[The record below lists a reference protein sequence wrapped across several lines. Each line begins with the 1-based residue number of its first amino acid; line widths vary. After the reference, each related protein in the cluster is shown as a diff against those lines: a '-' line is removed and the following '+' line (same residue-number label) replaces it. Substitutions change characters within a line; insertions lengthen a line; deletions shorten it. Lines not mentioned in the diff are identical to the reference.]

1 MYKVI
6 IDKDN
11 NRLQYRLNL
20 SSNPIGCPLLVVLH
34 GYGSYSTHFQH
45 EGWNVL
51 SPYDNF
57 GYENRGSW
65 WLGEDGDFF
74 LKDLLQKLIKE
85 VSQKYNSEDKIYFY
99 GSSMGGYGAI
109 LHGILSNARAVYSN
123 VPQIQ
128 FSNSK
133 YFLFFENQMNSIFG
147 DNNRLQ
153 KEDNLLN
160 YINKVDTFPIF
171 FLCENMIE
179 DGEHLKDYL
188 KEHTWMFANRCY
200 DYQIK
205 LHLELLPYSGHT
217 KNYGLKEVLKK
228 FEKFAPIPKEI
239 NMKVNQ
245 YFKLDSKNWFLNKR
259 TLIEKMVFDK
269 NSLSLTCSTLELG
282 EVIYISSGSSNLKS
296 MGTRAD
302 DYSISGFNKANF
314 LIEIERME
322 NIELSFFLIEFNSKN
337 IKISGKIYPLDQGMN
352 CILHHFNKSG
362 SSLKMAF
369 RIYNKS
375 SDIFYLVINSFNID
389 FFKELS

>member
-1 MYKVI
+1 MYQTI
-6 IDKDN
+6 IDEKS
-11 NRLQYRLNL
+11 NRLKYLLNL
-20 SSNPIGCPLLVVLH
+20 SENPMGCPLLVVLH
-34 GYGSYSTHFQH
+34 GYGSYSTHFQY

-57 GYENRGSW
+57 GYEHKGSW

-74 LKDLLQKLIKE
+74 LRDLLQKLIQE

-128 FSNSK
+128 FYNSR
-133 YFLFFENQMNSIFG
+133 YFLFFENQMKSIFG
-147 DNNRLQ
+147 ETHKLR

-160 YINKVDTFPIF
+160 YLNKVDTFPIF

-179 DGEHLKDYL
+179 DSKHLKDYL
-188 KEHTWMFANRCY
+188 KEHTLMFANRCY

-217 KNYGLKEVLKK
+217 KNYGLKEVLNK
-228 FEKFAPIPKEI
+228 FEKFAPVPKEI
-239 NMKVNQ
+239 NLKVNQ
-245 YFKLDSKNWFLNKR
+245 YFKLDSKNWFLNKQI
-259 TLIEKMVFDK
+259 LIEKMIFNN
-269 NSLSLTCSTLELG
+269 NSLILISSTLELG
-282 EVIYISSGSSNLKS
+282 EILYISSGSSNLKS
-296 MGTRAD
+296 IGTRSD
-302 DYSISGFNKANF
+302 DYSIFGFKSANF
-314 LIEIERME
+314 LIEIEKMN
-322 NIELSFFLIEFNSKN
+322 NIELSFFIIEFNNKN
-337 IKISGKIYPLDQGMN
+337 IKISSKVYPLNRGMN
-352 CILHHFNKSG
+352 RISHHFNKSG

-375 SDIFYLVINSFNID
+375 SGTFSLIINDFNVK
-389 FFKELS
+389 FFKKL